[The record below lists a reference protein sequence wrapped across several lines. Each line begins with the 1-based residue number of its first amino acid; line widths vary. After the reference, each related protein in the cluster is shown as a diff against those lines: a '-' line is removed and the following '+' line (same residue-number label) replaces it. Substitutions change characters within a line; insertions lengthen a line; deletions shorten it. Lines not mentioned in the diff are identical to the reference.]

1 MFLQNRCLKWEERYL
16 QQFPSWV
23 LKQSTLCRMWLMDSS
38 TLEWQWFKLNF
49 NVHICTKIFLYQERS
64 KLYMAVYI
72 HVLYTHGHTHT
83 HTRTV
88 FPCYP
93 QVEHSQ
99 TQLFHLLAVSKYS
112 PSWVP
117 VFQNVTLK
125 SSLPHCIILSIAPI
139 VSPHKY

>member
-1 MFLQNRCLKWEERYL
+1 MGRKIPAAISKLSIEAVNTLQNVING
-16 QQFPSWV
+16 QFHF
-23 LKQSTLCRMWLMDSS
+23 RM
-38 TLEWQWFKLNF
+38 TVIKLNF

-93 QVEHSQ
+93 QGEHSQ
-99 TQLFHLLAVSKYS
+99 TQLFHFAGAFFTSWATREIFVKRILIKIKPYLILALILFSASGFTK
-112 PSWVP
+112 
-117 VFQNVTLK
+117 VFRVN
-125 SSLPHCIILSIAPI
+125 SL
-139 VSPHKY
+139 VE

>member
-1 MFLQNRCLKWEERYL
+1 MGRKIPAAISKLSIEAVNTLQNVING
-16 QQFPSWV
+16 QFHF
-23 LKQSTLCRMWLMDSS
+23 RM
-38 TLEWQWFKLNF
+38 TVIKLNF

-72 HVLYTHGHTHT
+72 HVLYTRGHTHT

-93 QVEHSQ
+93 QGEHSQ

-117 VFQNVTLK
+117 FFQNVTLK

>member
-1 MFLQNRCLKWEERYL
+1 MGRKIPAAISKLSIEAVNTLQNVING
-16 QQFPSWV
+16 QFHF
-23 LKQSTLCRMWLMDSS
+23 RM
-38 TLEWQWFKLNF
+38 TVIKLNF
-49 NVHICTKIFLYQERS
+49 NVHICTKIFLYKERS

-83 HTRTV
+83 HTHTV

-93 QVEHSQ
+93 QGEHSQ

-117 VFQNVTLK
+117 FFQNVTLK

>member
-1 MFLQNRCLKWEERYL
+1 MGRKIPAAISKLSIEAVNTLQNVING
-16 QQFPSWV
+16 QFHF
-23 LKQSTLCRMWLMDSS
+23 RM
-38 TLEWQWFKLNF
+38 TVIKLNF

-93 QVEHSQ
+93 QGEHSQ

-117 VFQNVTLK
+117 FFQNVTLK

>member
-1 MFLQNRCLKWEERYL
+1 MGRKIPATISKLSIEAVNTLQNVING
-16 QQFPSWV
+16 QFHF
-23 LKQSTLCRMWLMDSS
+23 RM
-38 TLEWQWFKLNF
+38 TVIKLNF

-93 QVEHSQ
+93 QGEHSQ

-117 VFQNVTLK
+117 FFQNVTLK